1 MTFQVWLRELLADA
15 IARNRAHIVALLGPS
30 DLRQLYLEGAPP
42 SIDAIFSSGNS
53 VERSSSTEMLVEH
66 RKNRSTPQRKI
77 A

>member
-30 DLRQLYLEGAPP
+30 DLRQLYVEGAPP
-42 SIDAIFSSGNS
+42 SIDAIFSNGTS
-53 VERSSSTEMLVEH
+53 VDLSASAEMRVEH
-66 RKNRSTPQRKI
+66 RKAGSTPRKI